1 MGGMPSAEHWDNL
14 AAARAREEKAV
25 RGRTVPKDSG
35 YSSVKRRFYAYVL
48 DCILSVLTLGIGW
61 IIWSLLAW
69 RRGQSPAK
77 QLMGMYVVHDGRPA
91 SWKRMAARE
100 ILAKGVAGALCGGD
114 HLRRPRALGPRYLL
128 VAALALIPYYF
139 WMVFDAEN
147 RALWDQPA
155 GTHVVEERDF

>member
-1 MGGMPSAEHWDNL
+1 MPSAEHWDNL
-14 AAARAREEKAV
+14 AAARERKERKT
-25 RGRTVPKDSG
+25 RGRTVPEDTG
-35 YSSVKRRFYAYVL
+35 YSSVRRRFYAYLL
-48 DCILSVLTLGIGW
+48 DAILAGLTLGIGW

-100 ILAKGVAGALCGGD
+100 ILAKGVAGLVCGLVIYTAKG
-114 HLRRPRALGPRYLL
+114 LSGPVYLL
-128 VAALALIPYYF
+128 VCALALIPYYF

-155 GTHVVEERDF
+155 GTHVVEERDAF

>member
-1 MGGMPSAEHWDNL
+1 MPSAEHWDNL
-14 AAARAREEKAV
+14 AAARARKDKAV
-25 RGRTVPKDSG
+25 HGRTVPKDSG
-35 YSSVKRRFYAYVL
+35 YSSVRRRFYAYVL

-100 ILAKGVAGALCGGD
+100 ILAKGVAGLVCGAIIYAARG
-114 HLRRPRALGPRYLL
+114 LSAPAYLL
-128 VAALALIPYYF
+128 VSALALIPYYF